1 MSSGLMRRGGH
12 DGGRVAFVE
21 LFFDLVFVFAITQL
35 SHALIGHFSL
45 LGAIETTMM
54 LLAVWWVWV
63 YTTWI
68 TNWLDPEKLPVRVM
82 LLVLMLAGMVLSA
95 SIPHAFDSAGLAF
108 ALAYVFMQVGRTA
121 FMLWALGKDHPV
133 LTRNFMRILLWFLFS
148 TPFWIAGG
156 LLEGSERLACWM
168 AALAIDYLGPAA
180 LYWVPGQGRST
191 TREWNVNGHHM
202 AERCGLFIII
212 ALGESIL
219 ITGATFSGLP
229 WTPVLAAAFT
239 ASFIGSL
246 AMWWLYFDTSAE
258 AGTRN
263 IVHSENSGAIA
274 RLVYTYMHL
283 LLVAGIIVLA
293 AADEFV
299 LAHPQGHSD
308 DRIIATAI
316 GGAVLYLLG
325 NACFKWGVAGHW
337 PRSSGVAI
345 VVLLMLVPFAA
356 ALPPWVLMTLVST
369 LLVTLAVWERKTA
382 RWCPATA
389 EVLRDRDGHAG

>member
-1 MSSGLMRRGGH
+1 MASGLLRHGGH

-35 SHALIGHFSL
+35 SHALINHFSL
-45 LGAIETTMM
+45 AGAIETGLM
-54 LLAVWWVWV
+54 LLAVWWVWM

-68 TNWLDPEKLPVRVM
+68 TNWLDPEKLPVRAM
-82 LLVLMLAGMVLSA
+82 LLVLMVAGMVLSA
-95 SIPHAFDSAGLAF
+95 SIPQAFGSAGLAF
-108 ALAYVFMQVGRTA
+108 ALAYVAMQAGRTL

-133 LTRNFMRILLWFLFS
+133 LSRNFTRILLWFLFS
-148 TPFWIAGG
+148 APWWIAGG
-156 LLEGSERLACWM
+156 LLDGHARLACWGV
-168 AALAIDYLGPAA
+168 ALAIDYVAPAA
-180 LYWVPGQGRST
+180 LYWIPGQGKST

-202 AERCGLFIII
+202 AERCALFIII

-219 ITGATFSGLP
+219 VTGATFSHLP
-229 WTPVLAAAFT
+229 WTPVLAAAFA

-263 IVHSENSGAIA
+263 IVRSENSGAIA

-283 LLVAGIIVLA
+283 LLVAGIILLA

-299 LAHPQGHSD
+299 LAHPEGHSD
-308 DRIIATAI
+308 LRVIVTAI
-316 GGAVLYLLG
+316 GGAVIYLLG
-325 NACFKWGVAGHW
+325 NACFKWGIAGHW
-337 PRSSGVAI
+337 PRSSLVA
-345 VVLLMLVPFAA
+345 VAVLLLLAPFAP
-356 ALPPWVLMTLVST
+356 ALAPWLLMTLVT
-369 LLVTLAVWERKTA
+369 AVLVGLAWWERKTA

-389 EVLRDRDGHAG
+389 EVLQGREHTH